1 MPRGIAGRTVRRES
15 LKAECKEEL
24 ALQKVEEVE
33 WATAPLTSMSLAWL
47 VVLFHHRPRH
57 PNVDLNMGRNQ
68 MQCSPE
74 WMSPLTE
81 MAVLGKGE
89 RWWIPY
95 VEGEEEMRFEV

>member
-1 MPRGIAGRTVRRES
+1 MRRES

-24 ALQKVEEVE
+24 ELQKVEKVA
-33 WATAPLTSMSLAWL
+33 WATAPLTSTSLAWL
-47 VVLFHHRPRH
+47 VVVCHPRPRR

-68 MQCSPE
+68 RQCSPE

-81 MAVLGKGE
+81 MVVLGKGE
-89 RWWIPY
+89 RRWMPY